1 MERDSG
7 REKFA
12 LDWDTKRSK
21 GDYSRYHRG
30 PQVVS
35 MHMCMTYIAGFL
47 VYFESE
53 ILKRAHKNFSFVN
66 GRYVGPIRPPI
77 AGFLPL
83 KANMWRLIPSWSV

>member
-35 MHMCMTYIAGFL
+35 MHMCMTPL
-47 VYFESE
+47 
-53 ILKRAHKNFSFVN
+53 ILQDSLSTSKVKF
-66 GRYVGPIRPPI
+66 
-77 AGFLPL
+77 
-83 KANMWRLIPSWSV
+83 